1 MFHFFSNFDVSLIL
15 SLIDVK
21 DVATRKDTKYVTV
34 IYDLKNISLLEG
46 KVSKSLES

>member
-34 IYDLKNISLLEG
+34 IYDLKKYFSFRR
-46 KVSKSLES
+46 KSF